1 MMKHQIFSIIF
12 SIILLPV
19 NLRCA
24 FWLFRE
30 AMNLT
35 GMTFKEFLETTSSET
50 LSLNTGRRTLRKRQR
65 FLISFFK
72 ETSSD
77 PRKSIRLLWTFGICT
92 IPGLA
97 ALCLAEYAAMHIDKL
112 QYAFIGNLILVAIN
126 IALVI
131 WGKIYRKNNP
141 LDDVTAKKLNAK
153 RTEEKEY
160 GRKNRVKSI
169 IVYSVVGAFFLGILL
184 FFMKGISGIS
194 QSRQY
199 QQSQQTAISI
209 HADLTTLLNEKGY
222 ETANIPTTY
231 WEIDENKL
239 LHVAAGVKGDS
250 KFEFYGYSDDETVD
264 FVYNQIMY
272 SISPELE
279 PSERES
285 YETYLPD
292 GNRMFT
298 IVMDDVYYL
307 VMYRNDTVIYAY
319 SPESLDEINEILMR
333 IGYLKSR

>member
-30 AMNLT
+30 SMNLT

-50 LSLNTGRRTLRKRQR
+50 LSLNTGSRQLKKRQR

-72 ETSSD
+72 VKSSD
-77 PRKSIRLLWTFGICT
+77 PQKSIRLLWTFGICT
-92 IPGLA
+92 LPGLA
-97 ALCLAEYAAMHIDKL
+97 ALNLAVYAAMHIDKL
-112 QYAFIGNLILVAIN
+112 KYAFIGNLILVAIN

-141 LDDVTAKKLNAK
+141 LDDVTAEKLNAK
-153 RTEEKEY
+153 RMKEKEY
-160 GRKNRVKSI
+160 GRKKRAKNI
-169 IVYSVVGAFFLGILL
+169 IVYSLVGAFFLGILL
-184 FFMKGISGIS
+184 FFMMGISGIS

-199 QQSQQTAISI
+199 QQSQQTVISI

-264 FVYNQIMY
+264 LVYNQIVY
-272 SISPELE
+272 LTAPELE
-279 PSERES
+279 NSERES
-285 YETYLPD
+285 HETSLPD

-298 IVMDDVYYL
+298 IVIDGVYYL

-319 SPESLDEINEILMR
+319 SPDSLNEINEILTG
-333 IGYLKSR
+333 IGYLKNR

>member
-1 MMKHQIFSIIF
+1 MTEYQIFSIIF

-19 NLRCA
+19 NICCA

-65 FLISFFK
+65 FLTRFFK
-72 ETSSD
+72 EKSSD
-77 PRKSIRLLWTFGICT
+77 PQKSIRLLWTFGICT
-92 IPGLA
+92 LPGLA

-112 QYAFIGNLILVAIN
+112 KYAFIGNLILVAIN
-126 IALVI
+126 IGLVI
-131 WGKIYRKNNP
+131 WGKIYRKNHP
-141 LDDVTAKKLNAK
+141 LDDVTAEKLNTK
-153 RTEEKEY
+153 RMQDKEHY
-160 GRKNRVKSI
+160 RKNRTKNI
-169 IVYSVVGAFFLGILL
+169 IVYSIVGAFFLGILL
-184 FFMKGISGIS
+184 FFMMGISSIS
-194 QSRQY
+194 QSRQH
-199 QQSQQTAISI
+199 QQSQQSAILV
-209 HADLTTLLNEKGY
+209 HAELTTLLNEKGY

-231 WEIDENKL
+231 WEIDEDKL

-264 FVYNQIMY
+264 LVYDQIVY
-272 SISPELE
+272 LTAPELE
-279 PSERES
+279 NAERES
-285 YETYLPD
+285 HETILPD

-298 IVMDDVYYL
+298 IVIDGVYYL

-319 SPESLDEINEILMR
+319 SPDSLNEINEILTG
-333 IGYLKSR
+333 IGYLKNR

>member
-1 MMKHQIFSIIF
+1 MKHQIFSIIF

-30 AMNLT
+30 SMNLT

-50 LSLNTGRRTLRKRQR
+50 LSLNTGSRQLKKRQR

-72 ETSSD
+72 EKSSD
-77 PRKSIRLLWTFGICT
+77 PQKSIRLLWTFGICT
-92 IPGLA
+92 LPGLA
-97 ALCLAEYAAMHIDKL
+97 ALNLAVYAAMHIDKL
-112 QYAFIGNLILVAIN
+112 KYAFIGNLILVAIN

-141 LDDVTAKKLNAK
+141 LDDVTAEKLNAK
-153 RTEEKEY
+153 RMKEKEY
-160 GRKNRVKSI
+160 GRKKRAKNI
-169 IVYSVVGAFFLGILL
+169 IVYSLVGAFFLGILL
-184 FFMKGISGIS
+184 FFMMGISGIS

-199 QQSQQTAISI
+199 QQSQQTVISI

-264 FVYNQIMY
+264 LVYNQIVY
-272 SISPELE
+272 LTAPELE
-279 PSERES
+279 NSERES
-285 YETYLPD
+285 HETSLPD

-298 IVMDDVYYL
+298 IVIDGVYYL

-319 SPESLDEINEILMR
+319 SPNSLNEINEILTG
-333 IGYLKSR
+333 IGYLKNR

>member
-1 MMKHQIFSIIF
+1 MMKYQIFSIIF

-35 GMTFKEFLETTSSET
+35 GMTFKEFLETTSSER
-50 LSLNTGRRTLRKRQR
+50 LSPDIGRHRFRKRQR
-65 FLISFFK
+65 FFINFFK
-72 ETSSD
+72 EHSSD
-77 PRKSIRLLWTFGICT
+77 PQKSIRLLWTFGICT
-92 IPGLA
+92 LPGLA
-97 ALCLAEYAAMHIDKL
+97 ALNLAGYAAMHIDKL
-112 QYAFIGNLILVAIN
+112 KYAFIGNLILVAIN

-141 LDDVTAKKLNAK
+141 LDDVTAEKLNAK
-153 RTEEKEY
+153 RIQEKEY
-160 GRKNRVKSI
+160 GGKKRAKSI
-169 IVYSVVGAFFLGILL
+169 LVYSLVGAFFLGILL
-184 FFMKGISGIS
+184 FFMMGISGIS
-194 QSRQY
+194 QY
-199 QQSQQTAISI
+199 QQYQQTAISI
-209 HADLTTLLNEKGY
+209 HSDLITLLNEKGY

-264 FVYNQIMY
+264 LVYNQIVY
-272 SISPELE
+272 LTAPELE
-279 PSERES
+279 NSERENH
-285 YETYLPD
+285 ETHLPD
-292 GNRMFT
+292 GNKMFT
-298 IVMDDVYYL
+298 IVIDGVYYL

-319 SPESLDEINEILMR
+319 SPDSLNEINEILTG
-333 IGYLKSR
+333 IGYLKNR